1 MSDALIDSL
10 RRAVEA
16 APDDVALRVH
26 LAGLLV
32 EAGHVEEAVHH
43 AAAALQRDPS
53 DSGAQRVMARA
64 MATPPTAPADSRA
77 PSGQSEGFD
86 WRQAEAE
93 LGDVVPPMFV
103 DGGVASAEPA
113 FEVERSGPK
122 LADVGGMTPV
132 KERLEAA
139 FLVPLR
145 NPELRKAFGKS
156 LRGGLLLYGP
166 PGCGKTFLARA
177 VAGEMG
183 AGFINVA
190 LNDVL
195 DMYLGQS
202 ERNLHEIFEL
212 ARRSAPCVI
221 FLDEIDALG
230 QKRSQLRTSALRS
243 SVNQL
248 LTELDGVSQDNEG
261 VFVLAAT
268 NAPWDLDPALKRPGR
283 LDRTIFVPPPDRD
296 ARAAILAFHLRE
308 RPIAGVDLQAL
319 ARQTEGCSGA
329 DLAHVCE
336 AAAERALLDSART
349 GEVRLIQQQD
359 LLAGVTDVRPS
370 IAAWLESAR
379 NVVMFANSGG
389 EYDELARYIKKG
401 RAR

>member
-1 MSDALIDSL
+1 
-10 RRAVEA
+10 
-16 APDDVALRVH
+16 
-26 LAGLLV
+26 
-32 EAGHVEEAVHH
+32 
-43 AAAALQRDPS
+43 
-53 DSGAQRVMARA
+53 
-64 MATPPTAPADSRA
+64 
-77 PSGQSEGFD
+77 
-86 WRQAEAE
+86 
-93 LGDVVPPMFV
+93 
-103 DGGVASAEPA
+103 
-113 FEVERSGPK
+113 
-122 LADVGGMTPV
+122 
-132 KERLEAA
+132 
-139 FLVPLR
+139 
-145 NPELRKAFGKS
+145 
-156 LRGGLLLYGP
+156 
-166 PGCGKTFLARA
+166 
-177 VAGEMG
+177 
-183 AGFINVA
+183 
-190 LNDVL
+190 
-195 DMYLGQS
+195 MYLGQS

-212 ARRSAPCVI
+212 ARRGAPCVI

-268 NAPWDLDPALKRPGR
+268 NAPWDVDPALKRPGR

-308 RPIAGVDLQAL
+308 RPIAGIDLQAL
-319 ARQTEGCSGA
+319 ARQTEGFSGA

-379 NVVMFANSGG
+379 NVVMFANPGG

-401 RAR
+401 RVR